1 MSKAMA
7 DAKREA
13 RELAAAGEAFLKTHD
28 EFAARRAGRAG
39 MFDEDRAAIQADTAR
54 LRAFGGED
62 SKHLPRTPVEYYS
75 PPVKEAPKEEP
86 RCCCGQLMAV
96 CLGNCQTP

>member
-13 RELAAAGEAFLKTHD
+13 RELAAAGEAFLRIHD
-28 EFAARRAGRAG
+28 EFAARRPSRAG
-39 MFDEDRAAIQADTAR
+39 MFDEDRAAIQADTAK

-62 SKHLPRTPVEYYS
+62 SKHYSRTCAYS
-75 PPVKEAPKEEP
+75 PPAPKVPPEEY
-86 RCCCGQLMAV
+86 RCPCCGMGG
-96 CLGNCQTP
+96 CLGQCQTP